1 MNKEVTGNECEY
13 KDVLMMRKK
22 LNYVS
27 LLYLTAI
34 MLILAGC
41 GNKPAT
47 DPGNAEPAPNP
58 TQSNGSTSSAPD
70 AVSKETQEIEVGYVD
85 AELTQVKTKKATIE
99 FSNSNEKY
107 TQAFDMMQRSDD
119 PEYISLWSNIGLES
133 LDFQESDGTI
143 TLNIHIP
150 DEARLGSGG
159 ELLFL
164 DVLQQTL
171 FQFEEIQ
178 SIQLLVDGKETDSLM
193 GHVEL
198 EHPIVRGKE

>member
-1 MNKEVTGNECEY
+1 
-13 KDVLMMRKK
+13 MRKK

-47 DPGNAEPAPNP
+47 DPGNVEPAPNP
-58 TQSNGSTSSAPD
+58 TQSNGSSPSVPD
-70 AVSKETQEIEVGYVD
+70 VEKKETQDIEVGYVD
-85 AELTQVKTKKATIE
+85 SELTQVKTKKATIE

-107 TQAFDMMQRSDD
+107 TQAFDVLQRSDD
-119 PEYISLWSNIGLES
+119 PEYISLWSDIGLES
-133 LDFQESDGTI
+133 IDFQESDGKL

-164 DVLQQTL
+164 DVLKQTL
-171 FQFEEIQ
+171 FQFEEVQ
-178 SIQLLVDGKETDSLM
+178 SIQLLVDGKETESLM

-198 EHPIVRGKE
+198 ENPIVRGTE